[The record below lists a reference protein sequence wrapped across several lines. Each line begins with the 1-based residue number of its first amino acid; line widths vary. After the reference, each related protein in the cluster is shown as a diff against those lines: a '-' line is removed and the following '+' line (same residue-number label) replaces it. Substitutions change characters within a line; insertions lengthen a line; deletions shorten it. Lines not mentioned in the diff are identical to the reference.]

1 MAEENL
7 FKTPKGMHDL
17 MPEDCAYFYR
27 IENACRKFAKDYR
40 FNRIDFPILENAL
53 LFKKGTGAD
62 SDIVEKQMYT
72 LRTKSGET
80 LALRPEGTPSAV
92 RFYLQHGA
100 RTWLQPVKLWYSGPF
115 FRYEKAQAGR
125 YRQFNQF
132 GFEIIGGDGSALD
145 VQIITLFYNLLR
157 SLHLSN
163 LIVEI
168 NSIGCLPERIA
179 YRKSLT
185 KYLKKN
191 TQNLCSDCRRRLEK
205 NPLRVLDCKETAC
218 QEVVGRLP
226 HMIDYLSDECRS
238 RFQEVLELLDGL
250 NIPYRLNPYL
260 VRGLDYYTRTV
271 FEIIQE
277 DKDNQIEKKALVGG
291 GRYDGLVE
299 LMGGPPTPAVGAAAG
314 IERIARAM
322 KKAGQRVSYQE
333 KPEVFI
339 AQLGQAAKKE
349 AIKLFEELLDRKVKV
364 AESFD
369 KESLNTQLKRADRL
383 GVKYV
388 AIIGQ
393 KEALDGSVTLK
404 TMSTGRQRSIKRS
417 QAAGLIKRSL

>member
-7 FKTPKGMHDL
+7 FQTPKGMHDL

-27 IENACRKFAKDYR
+27 IENACRKFAKNYR
-40 FNRIDFPILENAL
+40 FNRIDFPVLENAA

-72 LRTKSGET
+72 LRTKSGEI

-132 GFEIIGGDGSALD
+132 GFEVIGGDGSALD

-168 NSIGCLPERIA
+168 NSIGCLPERII
-179 YRKSLT
+179 YRKALT
-185 KYLKKN
+185 KHLKKN
-191 TQNLCSDCRRRLEK
+191 TRDLCSDCRRRLEK
-205 NPLRVLDCKETAC
+205 NPLRVLDCKEPSC
-218 QEVVGRLP
+218 QEIVSRLP
-226 HMIDYLSDECRS
+226 HMIDYLSDECRC
-238 RFQEVLELLDGL
+238 RFQEVLEMLDEL

-277 DKDNQIEKKALVGG
+277 DKEDQKEKKALVGG

-299 LMGGPPTPAVGAAAG
+299 LMGGPATPAVGGAAG
-314 IERIARAM
+314 IERIMKAM
-322 KKAGQRVSYQE
+322 KEAGRRVSYQE
-333 KPEVFI
+333 KPEVFV
-339 AQLGQAAKKE
+339 AQLGPVARKE
-349 AIKLFEELLDRKVKV
+349 AVKLFEELLDRKIKA

-369 KESLNTQLKRADRL
+369 RVSLNAQLKRADRL

-393 KEALDGSVTLK
+393 KEALEGSVTLK
-404 TMSTGRQRSIKRS
+404 TMSTGKQRSIKRS
-417 QAAGLIKRSL
+417 QIVSLIKRSL